1 MIQRRNQSFELCF
14 QEIKAKATHTQT
26 KFVFEDLSMLHKSI
40 HQNNVP
46 PIDSHPQRYNIDASY
61 ESVST
66 AHDNYTEESIANQ
79 ENYPLAYTAS
89 DNIGGQSCSS
99 RAYGRNAV
107 KKHMQN
113 AGNPELCQT
122 PLLEIDTNCLQHAAN
137 SSQAPVSHQQSDYST
152 KRDNTHDPAK
162 RIVGSRKDVKRNRI
176 RLAKQARKKSKMIV
190 EGNVE

>member
-1 MIQRRNQSFELCF
+1 
-14 QEIKAKATHTQT
+14 
-26 KFVFEDLSMLHKSI
+26 
-40 HQNNVP
+40 
-46 PIDSHPQRYNIDASY
+46 
-61 ESVST
+61 
-66 AHDNYTEESIANQ
+66 
-79 ENYPLAYTAS
+79 
-89 DNIGGQSCSS
+89 
-99 RAYGRNAV
+99 
-107 KKHMQN
+107 MQN

-137 SSQAPVSHQQSDYST
+137 SSQAPVSHQQSEYST